1 MKLRELLDRLGV
13 LVRAHPD
20 LYIKVVPIDRR
31 RDDEFE
37 IGWFDDA
44 DGRGPEYGYFPPDCE
59 SWDPYL
65 FYEIPDEDE
74 DNPWQLAGVT
84 IDWDAEDWMV
94 DRESWRRIVNG
105 MENLQEQFDI
115 LKEAQK

>member
-13 LVRAHPD
+13 LVRAHPS

-31 RDDEFE
+31 RDDVFE
-37 IGWFDDA
+37 VRWSDDVE
-44 DGRGPEYGYFPPDCE
+44 GSGPEYGYFSPDCK

-65 FYEIPDEDE
+65 FYGIPDEDE

-94 DRESWRRIVNG
+94 DRESWKRIVNG